1 VSSSNAALKVPWL
14 QEHQWKPGQ
23 SGNPAGKPKGRQHL
37 ENQFLADL
45 AADWESNGKEAIKL
59 ARIDDPT
66 SYVKVVASLMP
77 KKVDPDGALDGIT
90 RDELRLA
97 IAALQSFLAP
107 RDPDSPGS
115 TPLESAEAR

>member
-1 VSSSNAALKVPWL
+1 MNAALKAPWL
-14 QEHQWKPGQ
+14 QPTQWKPGQ

-45 AADWESNGKEAIKL
+45 AADWEDNGREAIRL

-97 IAALQSFLAP
+97 ITALQSFLAP
-107 RDPDSPGS
+107 RDLDSAGS
-115 TPLESAEAR
+115 PVSQSAKTE